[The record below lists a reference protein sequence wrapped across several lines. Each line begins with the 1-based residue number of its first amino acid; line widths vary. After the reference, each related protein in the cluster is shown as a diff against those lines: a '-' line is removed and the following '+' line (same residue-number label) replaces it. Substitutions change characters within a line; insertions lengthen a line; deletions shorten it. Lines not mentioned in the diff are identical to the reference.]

1 MQPTRHIP
9 GLEICEIFFV
19 YSVKPIL
26 DRYFPSL
33 KYSAA
38 LVGEGSEVLGFD
50 TAMSCDH
57 DWGPRVK
64 IFLTE
69 EDQVKLSVAI
79 SQKLREE
86 LPVKQGVYSTNFVQ
100 VNEKTT
106 VMEVGERGN
115 VNHRVEF
122 STMAGFIDEY
132 LSFDI
137 TSEITASD
145 WLTFSEQK
153 LATIVGGKVFHDD
166 LDLEALRRRFAYYP
180 KDVWLYLMACGWT
193 RIEQEQHLMC
203 RAGSV
208 GDELGSAIIASRLAR
223 DVMRLAFLVE
233 STYAP
238 YAKWF
243 GTAFAKL
250 QLAAELSAALREV
263 VFADSW
269 KKREKHLVAA
279 YLSLATAHN
288 KLNVSDP
295 IPSMASEFFDR
306 PFMVISCGEA
316 SSAIKA
322 AIQDPEVRKIAEN
335 GLIGSV
341 DLLSDNTD
349 LISHPEWRKKL
360 KSLYE

>member
-1 MQPTRHIP
+1 MQPTRHMP

-26 DRYFPSL
+26 DRFYPKLQYTAS
-33 KYSAA
+33 

-50 TAMSCDH
+50 SAISCDH

-69 EDQVKLSVAI
+69 EEQAKLSVEI

-86 LPVKQGVYSTNFVQ
+86 LPVTQGVYSINFAK

-106 VMEVGERGN
+106 VMEDGVKGN

-122 STMAGFIDEY
+122 STMSGFIKEY

-137 TSEITASD
+137 ANEIQVAD

-166 LDLEALRRRFAYYP
+166 LNFESLRQRFAYYP
-180 KDVWLYLMACGWT
+180 KDVWLYLMASAWM

-203 RAGSV
+203 RAGYA

-223 DVMRLAFLVE
+223 DVMRLAFLIE
-233 STYAP
+233 RRYAP

-243 GTAFAKL
+243 GSAFDKL
-250 QLAAELSAALREV
+250 QLAAALSPDLRAV
-263 VFADSW
+263 VTADSW
-269 KKREKHLVAA
+269 KKREKHLIAA
-279 YLSLATAHN
+279 YELLAAAHN
-288 KLNVSDP
+288 NLNVTAP
-295 IPSMASEFFDR
+295 IPTKASKFFDR
-306 PFMVISCGEA
+306 PFLVISCGEA
-316 SSAIKA
+316 SSTISDAIK
-322 AIQDPEVRKIAEN
+322 DPQVRRIAEN
-335 GLIGSV
+335 GLIGSL
-341 DLLSDNTD
+341 DLFSDNTD
-349 LISHPEWRKKL
+349 LIADTQWRDKL
-360 KSLYE
+360 KRLYQ